1 MKRLLAAIVAALL
14 ALTGALITS
23 PASASPTTGF
33 ECYVHQGESRN
44 GPHGNTAAAFRA
56 GVRYHTDIETD
67 LRVTKNGVPVIFHDP
82 HMWDVAGHD
91 RTDLIRNYTW
101 RQINRMHYRG
111 GGDLIS
117 WQQGLAASRGAA
129 VLAELKVDVNWSR
142 TRLTRVVR
150 AINQAHATKRV
161 FLYTSNWQVIS
172 RIEANWPRIRTI
184 LRMDYTKGFQF
195 VKANGVLG
203 HAAYWTKHRVRAATR
218 AGKLVY
224 VREQPTQS
232 RLDQLKRWGADG
244 VIVPRLEGR
253 SRCR

>member
-1 MKRLLAAIVAALL
+1 M
-14 ALTGALITS
+14 
-23 PASASPTTGF
+23 
-33 ECYVHQGESRN
+33 
-44 GPHGNTAAAFRA
+44 
-56 GVRYHTDIETD
+56 
-67 LRVTKNGVPVIFHDP
+67 
-82 HMWDVAGHD
+82 
-91 RTDLIRNYTW
+91 
-101 RQINRMHYRG
+101 
-111 GGDLIS
+111 
-117 WQQGLAASRGAA
+117 
-129 VLAELKVDVNWSR
+129 NWSR

-150 AINQAHATKRV
+150 AINHAHAMKRV

-195 VKANGVLG
+195 VKANGVIG

-218 AGKLVY
+218 AGKLAY

-244 VIVPRLEGR
+244 VIVDRLEAR